1 MARKRKTFDPVS
13 VVKSV
18 ARERIGQPHP
28 VRVEQ
33 PVDKDRIRGAK
44 HKQNLE
50 QLRREADEASKA
62 DQAREAE

>member
-33 PVDKDRIRGAK
+33 PVDKGRIRGAK
-44 HKQNLE
+44 HKQTLE
-50 QLRREADEASKA
+50 EMRREADQS
-62 DQAREAE
+62 REPDRAHKPE

>member
-33 PVDKDRIRGAK
+33 PVDKERIRGAK
-44 HKQNLE
+44 HKQTLE
-50 QLRREADEASKA
+50 QLRREADQSREA
-62 DQAREAE
+62 DQGREAE

>member
-18 ARERIGQPHP
+18 ARDRIGQPHP

-44 HKQNLE
+44 HKQTLE
-50 QLRREADEASKA
+50 QMRREADQASEAKEG
-62 DQAREAE
+62 RETD